1 MDGALAIARQ
11 YRGDLSCLLSVRQV
25 AERFRGLT
33 FLAFN
38 FADFGRGDSHHSM
51 TVDDVELL
59 GNGDL
64 FFSFRQVKG
73 RGGHLLPD
81 DYVWPARSCPDLL
94 ELMAV
99 WLRFFMDL

>member
-1 MDGALAIARQ
+1 
-11 YRGDLSCLLSVRQV
+11 
-25 AERFRGLT
+25 
-33 FLAFN
+33 
-38 FADFGRGDSHHSM
+38 M

-99 WLRFFMDL
+99 WLRFRTLGWRGKCLGAPTRTPQVFHCVAVAVVDGVVVIVDVVS